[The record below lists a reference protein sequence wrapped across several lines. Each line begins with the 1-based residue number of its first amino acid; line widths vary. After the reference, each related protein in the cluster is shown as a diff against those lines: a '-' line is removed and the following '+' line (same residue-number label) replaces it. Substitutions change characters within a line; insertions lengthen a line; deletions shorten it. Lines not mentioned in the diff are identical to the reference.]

1 VSSDLETRV
10 EALEAEVAR
19 LREDGATTRAIAALA
34 DRDVAEIRTTH
45 RATTAV
51 LNALRETQLEQGQA
65 LQTIAGA
72 VAGLTT
78 QVAGLDAKVS
88 TLDAKVSTLDAKVS
102 TLAEGQAR
110 HEQILTQHGEMLT
123 EILRRLPA
131 PPGQG

>member
-88 TLDAKVSTLDAKVS
+88 TL
-102 TLAEGQAR
+102 AEGQAR

>member
-1 VSSDLETRV
+1 MSSDLETRV

-45 RATTAV
+45 RASTGM

-65 LQTIAGA
+65 LQTLAGA

-78 QVAGLDAKVS
+78 QVAGLDAKVTAVAES
-88 TLDAKVSTLDAKVS
+88 QARQREVMATQGQRLDQLTTLVRD
-102 TLAEGQAR
+102 LAEGQA
-110 HEQILTQHGEMLT
+110 

-131 PPGQG
+131 PGQD

>member
-88 TLDAKVSTLDAKVS
+88 TLDAKVSTL
-102 TLAEGQAR
+102 AEGQAR

>member
-34 DRDVAEIRTTH
+34 DRDVAEIRTTN

-88 TLDAKVSTLDAKVS
+88 TLDAKVSTL
-102 TLAEGQAR
+102 AEGQAR